1 MFSIPPDENLHHQ
14 ILAQILIASMS
25 QVKNNENLRHF
36 HKRQQEEIL
45 RNSWMECFILRASH
59 WSIDITSV
67 INHCDD
73 LKLKY
78 AIDSMKILKADLI
91 ELSLLETL
99 ILFRK
104 GNFISIFHF
113 IFFYF

>member
-1 MFSIPPDENLHHQ
+1 MSTDKTLHHQ
-14 ILAQILIASMS
+14 ILAQILITSLN

-36 HKRQQEEIL
+36 HRQQQDEIL
-45 RNSWMECFILRASH
+45 RNTWMECFILRASH

-73 LKLKY
+73 SNLKY
-78 AIDSMKILKADLI
+78 AIDSMKALKADLI

-104 GNFISIFHF
+104 GFIHFSQIKVSSIRMHM
-113 IFFYF
+113 